1 MASSSINIGVS
12 TDELTCTVC
21 LDLLTE
27 PVTLA
32 CGHSFCHLCVEK
44 YWETGKQVRTFSCP
58 NCREVFPQKPKLKK
72 NVMLARLVEQVKM
85 RQRELGSKVDAQ
97 ESGIHCELC
106 KREAVK
112 LCVPCQILCCE
123 KHVKP
128 HQQERHKLVEP
139 GKAVG
144 ELRCSEHENAIQ
156 LYCID
161 DGKLMCL
168 MCMDGQHQDHKVV
181 AVKIAHT
188 ELKGILS
195 ANCPQ
200 VSNSKQH
207 VESQLHQLQKEV
219 IDTQHVGKGT
229 NDRLEAKR
237 RTLYQYVD
245 EAVDLM
251 KRRVDK
257 MQKRKLFLLEKQ
269 IEKMQQ
275 NMEYLRK
282 VESSLQ
288 TALQE
293 LETISFLGGFQD
305 LVKRIQFVLDFQHKS
320 TRGWDFSVAWR
331 APLDFP
337 VALRAPLRSFGC
349 VTVAVIRAGFWFGL
363 DIVLTIA
370 GADRLGLDAGIE
382 TLGNVLLFAHLEHNG
397 RLPRLDA
404 NSAHPLIL
412 ISEDLRTAT
421 LTRTV
426 QQYPEHPDRFDFWV
440 QVLSSESF
448 SSGRHYWEVDL
459 SSCRRCRVGVA
470 LNSMGRKGG
479 ESRESHRGMTMGWD
493 IMEVMDVSRNSSQLG
508 ASSLYQE
515 EKGKNCRLGEN
526 PESLCVEKNNHGYSA
541 WHNNQCTALSVKV
554 TPKRLGFFLDCEEG
568 EMRCFWDL
576 RVLHV
581 FKGNFKEPVK
591 PAIGFFL
598 DSGVGGLMC
607 FGDAQHGRPTNVPMY
622 QCTNV
627 PMYQTPF
634 KICVHDIR

>member
-27 PVTLA
+27 PVALA

-58 NCREVFPQKPKLKK
+58 NCHEVFPQKPKLKK

-85 RQRELGSKVDAQ
+85 RQRELGSRVDAQ

-128 HQQERHKLVEP
+128 HQQKGHKLVEP
-139 GKAVG
+139 GKDVG

-161 DGKLMCL
+161 DGKLKCL

-181 AVKIAHT
+181 AVEIAQT

-207 VESQLHQLQKEV
+207 VQSQLHQLQKEV

-229 NDRLEAKR
+229 KDRLEAKR

-288 TALQE
+288 RALQE
-293 LETISFLGGFQD
+293 QETISFLGGFQD

-320 TRGWDFSVAWR
+320 VTPPTLLDFSKEEKS
-331 APLDFP
+331 LDSLIELNHNL
-337 VALRAPLRSFGC
+337 VE
-349 VTVAVIRAGFWFGL
+349 
-363 DIVLTIA
+363 TI
-370 GADRLGLDAGIE
+370 
-382 TLGNVLLFAHLEHNG
+382 TNG
-397 RLPRLDA
+397 RLPSLDA

-459 SSCRRCRVGVA
+459 SSCSRCRVGVA
-470 LNSMGRKGG
+470 LNSMGRKGE

-508 ASSLYQE
+508 ASSMYQE

-526 PESLCVEKNNHGYSA
+526 PESWCVEKNNHGYSA
-541 WHNNQCTALSVKV
+541 WHNNQCTALSVQV
-554 TPKRLGFFLDCEEG
+554 NPKRLGFFLDCEEG

-598 DSGVGGLMC
+598 DSGVGGFMC
-607 FGDAQHGRPTNVPMY
+607 FGDAQHGRPTNVLPRSKSVSIAVARKY
-622 QCTNV
+622 G
-627 PMYQTPF
+627 
-634 KICVHDIR
+634 HDNGAGSVQFCSL